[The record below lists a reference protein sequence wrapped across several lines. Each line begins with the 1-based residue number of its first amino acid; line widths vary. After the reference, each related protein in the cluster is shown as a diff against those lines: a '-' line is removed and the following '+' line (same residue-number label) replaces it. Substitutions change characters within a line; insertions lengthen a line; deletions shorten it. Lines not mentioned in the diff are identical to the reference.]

1 MLLLLDAAA
10 LLAFALVV
18 LWARHRSWHMTAEDV
33 RKFFALWAAIAL
45 FEYYCFGPYSFI
57 QMDEAGEMYVTV
69 FIYLNSRFLGGEFA
83 HHLGSGVDITTYQ
96 TGSQLFS
103 ADVFLFG
110 LLPVW
115 IAILTHKLIVLM
127 VAVCGTYVLC
137 RRSVGADRATAA
149 FVAAFFSISTEYM
162 NQLTFGWGA
171 AHAFLP
177 WLIYAMVVRAGRAAY
192 FFYALPPMI
201 GCVIFASPT
210 NWVLPNFAGIAL
222 AALLFNRL
230 TWQVVA
236 ATLLFLLLLIVTWGD
251 VFYAMSVTAPYTER
265 GGVFAPDKSLT
276 AILRDGWSFLWND
289 RVLFVGLAVLVLL
302 WLRRDPLRLR
312 AALALTGP
320 FLFYLFLLLFPWGTL
335 GLKFIQQVSL
345 HHVLVAGTA
354 LYLPLLA
361 KVTAPLPDAHRDR
374 FRLPV
379 STTLALA
386 VCVLVYYKGI
396 NLINFIYHGGQSA
409 YFTVDSATRADWRP
423 NEPFRVITLR
433 APDIGPEPELAVG
446 FYDLSAY
453 DFYLSLK
460 PVQHSQFW
468 SLGVLG
474 GVHDQR
480 VYVDWSKWDGERY
493 RIAEHLPLNL
503 LRLANI
509 GAILSPV
516 PLDGPGLVQVAG
528 PAVPPVTRDRI
539 RREPWNFLLER
550 VRRIFDFNDPYV
562 YRLDRFVPLAYGA
575 GRLST
580 VSSLEPTADFIKTL
594 SSLSDAAGSP
604 IVVSTSD
611 AQRLGAAQATLR
623 VMGVDEVRNGY
634 RVHVDAPDGGI
645 LVLNTPWMPFWQV
658 TASGQTLTPVSANF
672 IHQAVPVPPGSRTVL
687 FQYRRPGMP
696 ALNDR
701 SREWLGW
708 SRD

>member
-1 MLLLLDAAA
+1 
-10 LLAFALVV
+10 
-18 LWARHRSWHMTAEDV
+18 
-33 RKFFALWAAIAL
+33 
-45 FEYYCFGPYSFI
+45 
-57 QMDEAGEMYVTV
+57 
-69 FIYLNSRFLGGEFA
+69 
-83 HHLGSGVDITTYQ
+83 
-96 TGSQLFS
+96 
-103 ADVFLFG
+103 
-110 LLPVW
+110 
-115 IAILTHKLIVLM
+115 
-127 VAVCGTYVLC
+127 
-137 RRSVGADRATAA
+137 
-149 FVAAFFSISTEYM
+149 
-162 NQLTFGWGA
+162 
-171 AHAFLP
+171 
-177 WLIYAMVVRAGRAAY
+177 VVRADRPLY
-192 FFYALPPMI
+192 FRYAVLPMI
-201 GCVIFASPT
+201 GCVAFASPT
-210 NWVLPNFAGIAL
+210 NWVLPNFAAIAL
-222 AALLFNRL
+222 TALLFNRIS
-230 TWQVVA
+230 WRIVA
-236 ATLLFLLLLIVTWGD
+236 ALLLFLLVLIVAWGD
-251 VFYAMSVTAPYTER
+251 VFYAMYVTAPYTQR
-265 GGVFAPDKSLT
+265 GGVFVPDESSVSLLWS
-276 AILRDGWSFLWND
+276 ILRDTWSFLWND
-289 RVLFVGLAVLVLL
+289 RIILVGCGVLALL
-302 WLRRDPLRLR
+302 WLRHDPLCVRALVTLVGPLVLYVLLR
-312 AALALTGP
+312 
-320 FLFYLFLLLFPWGTL
+320 LFPWEAL
-335 GLKFIQQVSL
+335 GLKFIQNVSL
-345 HHVLVAGTA
+345 HHVLVAGTV

-361 KVTAPLPDAHRDR
+361 RASMPLPGAAYDR
-374 FRLPV
+374 LRLPPPV
-379 STTLALA
+379 TLALA
-386 VCVLVYYKGI
+386 VCVLVYYKGL
-396 NLINFIYHGGQSA
+396 NTANFIYHGGQSA
-409 YFTVDSATRADWRP
+409 YSTVDSAVAREWRP

-433 APDIGPEPELAVG
+433 APDVGPEPELAAG

-594 SSLSDAAGSP
+594 SFLSDAAGSP

-611 AQRLGAAQATLR
+611 AQRLGEAQATLR